1 MSAPD
6 SDHGGEYKMFR
17 QVGRDRSE
25 VIPTAKHCRNI
36 PNTECGTR
44 TNKLNKNLMSFLVY
58 DVERDCYYF
67 SGLLYEMI
75 KESHSKEARSNWKV
89 LIMDRVTMKVI
100 SHSCKMADIT
110 DQGVS
115 LVEQVFR
122 RRQPM
127 PNMDCIYF
135 IQPTHD
141 NLMLFIKDMSGSHP
155 MYKKA
160 FVYFSSPIPKEFITE
175 LKADT
180 SVLPRIG
187 ALREMNL
194 EYFPVENQAF
204 VTDHERALEELYG
217 DDADKTPEFDV
228 CIHEMA
234 TRIFT
239 VFASLKE
246 FPTLRYR
253 VKPTDGSKEI
263 TFREL
268 VPKKLAIAIWE
279 YIDTYKQTI
288 PNFPQS
294 ETCDLLILDRSV
306 DLVAPIIHEWTY
318 DAMCHDL
325 LELDGNKYTMEVPN
339 KSGGPPERKDFLL
352 EDHDPVWLEMRH
364 LHIADASE
372 KLSDKMDTLMS
383 TNKVAQLQNK
393 DTSELS
399 TRDIQQMVQ
408 AMPAFNEQ
416 KEKLSLHVEIAG
428 KINKVIGEE
437 GLRDLGQIE
446 QDLVFGDAGNK
457 ELLEFLEE
465 YEDHNVE
472 NRLRLMMIYAL
483 ADPEQFEGD
492 KGAKLME
499 LADLSPQ
506 SMIFINNMR
515 LLEGPPKPKKPEPSG
530 GFLKGKKKASTALRK
545 DKGEEETW
553 ALFRFFPVLEELLE
567 KIDKNEMPKDEY
579 ECINET
585 SSSSRPGPTGGAG
598 ARRGGAQVRSR
609 RKGPQ
614 TKDEGD
620 SVQKNAS
627 VDLKHMGQRIFVFII
642 GGATRSELR
651 ICHKLTAKLK
661 REIVLGSTS
670 IDDPPNYITKVKML
684 SFSGYCC

>member
-1 MSAPD
+1 MVLS
-6 SDHGGEYKMFR
+6 SC
-17 QVGRDRSE
+17 
-25 VIPTAKHCRNI
+25 CR
-36 PNTECGTR
+36 
-44 TNKLNKNLMSFLVY
+44 
-58 DVERDCYYF
+58 
-67 SGLLYEMI
+67 
-75 KESHSKEARSNWKV
+75 
-89 LIMDRVTMKVI
+89 
-100 SHSCKMADIT
+100 
-110 DQGVS
+110 
-115 LVEQVFR
+115 
-122 RRQPM
+122 
-127 PNMDCIYF
+127 
-135 IQPTHD
+135 
-141 NLMLFIKDMSGSHP
+141 
-155 MYKKA
+155 A
-160 FVYFSSPIPKEFITE
+160 FVYFSSPIPKDFIGRI
-175 LKADT
+175 KADT
-180 SVLPRIG
+180 TVIPRIG
-187 ALREMNL
+187 GLSEMNL
-194 EYFPVENQAF
+194 EYFPIENQVF

-217 DDADKTPEFDV
+217 DDADTTPEYDV
-228 CIHEMA
+228 CLREMA
-234 TRIFT
+234 IRVAT

-246 FPTLRYR
+246 FPNVRYR
-253 VKPTDGSKEI
+253 VKPTDGSVET

-268 VPKKLAIAIWE
+268 VPKKLALAIWE
-279 YIDTYKQTI
+279 YIKSYQHTI

-294 ETCDLLILDRSV
+294 ETCELLIVDRSV
-306 DLVAPIIHEWTY
+306 DLVAPVIHEWTY

-325 LELDGNKYTMEVPN
+325 VDLDGNKYTMEVPN
-339 KSGGPPERKDFLL
+339 KSGGAPERKDFLL

-372 KLSDKMDTLMS
+372 RLSDKMDTLMS
-383 TNKVAQLQNK
+383 TNKVAQLQQK
-393 DTSELS
+393 DKSELS

-428 KINKVIGEE
+428 KINKVIAEE

-483 ADPEQFEGD
+483 ADPEKFEGD
-492 KGAKLME
+492 QGAKLME
-499 LADLSPQ
+499 LADLTPQ

-530 GFLKGKKKASTALRK
+530 GFLKGKKKATTALRK
-545 DKGEEETW
+545 DKQGEEETW

-579 ECINET
+579 ECINESE
-585 SSSSRPGPTGGAG
+585 SSSSGRPAGPGGRTG
-598 ARRGGAQVRSR
+598 RGGGQIRSR
-609 RKGPQ
+609 RKAAQ
-614 TKDEGD
+614 TKSDDGHSSD
-620 SVQKNAS
+620 SVVKNAT
-627 VDLKHMGQRIFVFII
+627 VDLKHLGQRIFVFII

-684 SFSGYCC
+684 SFSGYGC